1 MAYIGNPPITGN
13 FQVCDA
19 ISVVNGQA
27 SYTMQVSS
35 ANVTPESA
43 NHMLV
48 SLNGVLQKPNS
59 SFTISG
65 STITFASNLA
75 TGDVIDFIILLGN
88 VLDLGVPSDATV
100 TDAKAN
106 FVSTSSGAGLQIKGD
121 GTTDGTLQLNCSQNS
136 HGIKLRSPSHSSGQ
150 SYTLTF
156 PTGNVT
162 AEKFLRV
169 ASVSGSGTTG
179 IGQLDFA
186 DAGGG
191 AYEKLLTTTISSAT
205 ANISFSS
212 TYITSAHR
220 DYRVVFTGLRSV
232 DDGTRLTMYIS
243 DDNGSSYKSDANHV
257 YNVKYI
263 RQDYSASTWGAM
275 YNSSDN
281 YFQLTSD
288 TMGNDTGEAMHGYID
303 LFDPLNQNS
312 DSQYFM
318 WNSNFTLLGTT
329 KLLFNVFGSG
339 VYHTGQADSF
349 NNIKFQFSSGNIL
362 IGSATLYGR
371 KI

>member
-27 SYTMQVSS
+27 AYTMQVSS

-75 TGDVIDFIILLGN
+75 TGDVIDFILLLGN
-88 VLDLGVPSDATV
+88 VNDIGTPSDATV

-136 HGIKLRSPSHSSGQ
+136 HGIKLASPAHSAGQ
-150 SYTLTF
+150 SYTLKF

-162 AEKFLRV
+162 ADKFLKV
-169 ASVSGSGTTG
+169 SSVSGSGTTG
-179 IGQLDFA
+179 IGQLSFD

-191 AYEKLLTTTISSAT
+191 SYNLLSTTTISSGT
-205 ANISFSS
+205 TNVDITSNIDS
-212 TYITSAHR
+212 TYKKYH
-220 DYRVVFTGLRSV
+220 
-232 DDGTRLTMYIS
+232 IS
-243 DDNGSSYKSDANHV
+243 LINIHPSSDASLRMRVFHSSSIYDSSGYRYCLERFRSN
-257 YNVKYI
+257 
-263 RQDYSASTWGAM
+263 DA
-275 YNSSDN
+275 NSSDVSTGN
-281 YFQLTSD
+281 YMPIS
-288 TMGNDTGEAMHGYID
+288 Y
-303 LFDPLNQNS
+303 DPVGNQNDES
-312 DSQYFM
+312 MWGEIQLYDPSNTTFDKIIDFDGIVFDDEARTCHLYVANTMQSTNAINGVRFYWSTGTFDS
-318 WNSNFTLLGTT
+318 GT
-329 KLLFNVFGSG
+329 
-339 VYHTGQADSF
+339 
-349 NNIKFQFSSGNIL
+349 IK
-362 IGSATLYGR
+362 LYGVS
-371 KI
+371 